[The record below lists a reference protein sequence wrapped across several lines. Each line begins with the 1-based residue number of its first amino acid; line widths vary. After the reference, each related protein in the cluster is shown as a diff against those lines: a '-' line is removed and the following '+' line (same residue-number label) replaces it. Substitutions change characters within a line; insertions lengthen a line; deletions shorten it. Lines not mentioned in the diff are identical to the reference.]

1 MIIRVFRPRIFPDKL
16 DEFERFLHEVAV
28 PMVKAQKG
36 MISVMLGKPLEPNDH
51 DFLVITIWESL
62 EDLKAF
68 AGDTW
73 NNPVLDPAEA
83 DLLMETFL
91 DHFTLIE
98 EG

>member
-1 MIIRVFRPRIFPDKL
+1 
-16 DEFERFLHEVAV
+16 
-28 PMVKAQKG
+28 MVKAQKG
-36 MISVMLGKPLEPNDH
+36 MVSVMLGKPLEPNDH